1 MTRRTG
7 AGRAQASNS
16 PGWGP
21 CCHSLRTSGP
31 KASTLSR
38 HDTCCCDRWVPDR
51 AVTLVAAQLSG
62 GSLLV
67 GADDVVALVLMGVV
81 ILPVALAL
89 MTQASRHLSAPEI
102 GLLALLETV
111 LGPLWVW
118 MVLGEQPRPAI
129 ILAGGAIRSSSSPF
143 GSDTSVG
150 GEPARAV
157 DDATREGTWPTMRPG
172 RQGRDLACRAD
183 SLLRDFAHLTG
194 PKIELR
200 QASLKLRGPT
210 AEVLSAEI
218 ATIQAAFEAPPEI
231 VSPKRSLRS
240 TRSRRSRSA
249 GSRGRRRRPCPS
261 RGSPRRCPDRPA
273 RHDRPAGRA
282 RDDLIRP
289 RPPNLARGRH
299 ASGGVPLRDAGGT
312 ERHGGRRT
320 DAG

>member
-183 SLLRDFAHLTG
+183 SLLRDFAHLTAPRSNYG
-194 PKIELR
+194 RHRSSFAARPPRCCPLR
-200 QASLKLRGPT
+200 LR
-210 AEVLSAEI
+210 
-218 ATIQAAFEAPPEI
+218 
-231 VSPKRSLRS
+231 
-240 TRSRRSRSA
+240 RSRRHSK
-249 GSRGRRRRPCPS
+249 RRRRS
-261 RGSPRRCPDRPA
+261 FLRSARYARRGRGAPEALVPEAAAAARVHLEDLRADALIARLDMIARPA
-273 RHDRPAGRA
+273 VHE
-282 RDDLIRP
+282 
-289 RPPNLARGRH
+289 
-299 ASGGVPLRDAGGT
+299 T
-312 ERHGGRRT
+312 T
-320 DAG
+320 